1 MRVLTVGLCLVLGGL
16 AGLASAQSYPA
27 KPIRIIVPYSP
38 GGTTDIL
45 TRAVGQKLTEA
56 WGQQIIVD
64 HRPGAS
70 GMIGAEA
77 AARAAPDGYTALMA
91 YTAEIVIMPG
101 IVKKM
106 AYDPMRDLAPVTLG
120 AITPMILVAHPSLPV
135 ASVKEFIAL
144 ARARPGQLPYAS
156 AGNGSPAHLAF
167 ELMQRSA
174 KIEINHVPYKG
185 AAPALIDLIGGHVVI
200 YFSGMPPAMPHVRA
214 GKLRALAVSTANRSP
229 AAPDVPAVAEA
240 GIPGFDVPTWFGVLV
255 PAATPK
261 DIVAKLHAG
270 ITKALNAPDVRDR
283 MAREGAETSPMTPEQ
298 FAAFIRTETAKF
310 AKIIKDAGVRTE

>member
-101 IVKKM
+101 IV
-106 AYDPMRDLAPVTLG
+106 
-120 AITPMILVAHPSLPV
+120 ITPMILVAHPSLPV